1 MTANTPQPP
10 NNNPEPAFPT
20 ADVEDLLRRLRRK
33 EGSWVE
39 WGQACAQ
46 VQKAGYTTQAIF
58 EATGFEPIQQNQV
71 IVGAQVYTSIVEA
84 GVSDEVRSHF
94 QRKGS
99 DILYELRILS
109 QAERV
114 TAAEFIL
121 AKNLDADGAR
131 EVAKA
136 IKEFSRRSTPPP
148 GFSNHP
154 GDAVAYQYWRLAKQQ
169 ADLQERSRWIA
180 KGLMYAHTVEAR
192 QYIEQLLTD
201 FTSTGKRPAP
211 NFPFY
216 RLEADEQLPRLIP
229 VVGQL
234 PLTLADLKE
243 VPPAKPTGPF
253 QLVKYSGN
261 QAWVAVP
268 GWQVVLKAQD
278 PVAILC
284 HSTQLGGPNTG
295 KPEDLLVLIDRS
307 RGEWDAN
314 SYFLVEQ
321 DGQLQFQWF
330 EAETDVR
337 LLGQVILLLRPKKI
351 VDEEFITELYQF
363 DE

>member
-1 MTANTPQPP
+1 MTSNTPQPP
-10 NNNPEPAFPT
+10 DRSPDPAQT
-20 ADVEDLLRRLRRK
+20 TSEIEDLLRRLRRK
-33 EGSWVE
+33 EGNWVE

-46 VQKAGYTTQAIF
+46 LQKAGYNTQAIF

-71 IVGAQVYTSIVEA
+71 IVGAQVYTTMVNA

-109 QAERV
+109 QSERAV
-114 TAAEFIL
+114 AAEFIF
-121 AKNLDADGAR
+121 ARNLDADGAA

-136 IKEFSRRSTPPP
+136 VKDFSRRSTLPQ

-154 GDAVAYQYWRLAKQQ
+154 GDTVAYQYWRLAKQQ
-169 ADLQERSRWIA
+169 ANLQERSRWIA
-180 KGLMYAHTVEAR
+180 RGLMFAHSVEAR
-192 QYIEQLLTD
+192 QQIEQLLTD
-201 FTSTGKRPAP
+201 FSNTSKRSTP

-216 RLEADEQLPRLIP
+216 RLEADEEQPRMIP

-234 PLTLADLKE
+234 PLTLADFKE
-243 VPPAKPTGPF
+243 VPPVEPTGLF
-253 QLVKYSGN
+253 HLVKYSGN
-261 QAWVAVP
+261 QAWVALP
-268 GWQVVLKAQD
+268 GWRVVLQAED

-284 HSTQLGGPNTG
+284 HTSQLSGQNIGNS
-295 KPEDLLVLIDRS
+295 EDVLVLIDRS
-307 RGEWDAN
+307 LTQWDAN

-321 DGQLQFQWF
+321 GGQLQFQWF
-330 EAETDVR
+330 EEETDVR
-337 LLGQVILLLRPKKI
+337 LLGKAILVMRPKKI
-351 VDEEFITELYQF
+351 LDQELTKDLYQF